1 MQRCIDAHEEE
12 EEEERKQQKN
22 QKRQV
27 ALFQQI
33 MFSSK

>member
-12 EEEERKQQKN
+12 EEEERKQQKK